1 MRYLCCLILLS
12 LSSCNDT
19 DDKKSNPPIK
29 QPSSKD
35 WSEGHSIDYHTE
47 VNEREQLSIAF
58 FLEQHKELNMVTTSS
73 GLRYQ
78 IIQSNP
84 KGIPGIPEKTALF
97 TVKVRLLDGKLCYE
111 SDENFYEELK
121 IDHNDRESGLN
132 EALKLMKTGEKAK
145 LILPNHLAHGLV
157 GDLKSIPPLSILIVD
172 LELHQIQ

>member
-1 MRYLCCLILLS
+1 MRYFCGIILLILT
-12 LSSCNDT
+12 SCKDSE
-19 DDKKSNPPIK
+19 DKKLNSPIPQTPK
-29 QPSSKD
+29 KD

-47 VNEREQLSIAF
+47 VNEREQISIAF

-84 KGIPGIPEKTALF
+84 KGTPGIPEKTALF

>member
-1 MRYLCCLILLS
+1 
-12 LSSCNDT
+12 
-19 DDKKSNPPIK
+19 
-29 QPSSKD
+29 
-35 WSEGHSIDYHTE
+35 
-47 VNEREQLSIAF
+47 
-58 FLEQHKELNMVTTSS
+58 
-73 GLRYQ
+73 
-78 IIQSNP
+78 
-84 KGIPGIPEKTALF
+84 
-97 TVKVRLLDGKLCYE
+97 VKVRLLDGKLCYE